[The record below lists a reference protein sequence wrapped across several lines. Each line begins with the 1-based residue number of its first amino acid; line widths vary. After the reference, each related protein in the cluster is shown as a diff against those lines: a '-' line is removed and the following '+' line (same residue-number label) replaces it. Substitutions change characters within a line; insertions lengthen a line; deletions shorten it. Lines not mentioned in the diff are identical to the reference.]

1 MKFWFGK
8 KETEAN
14 AVPEKAEA
22 ATVFSKSAES
32 AGGAQ
37 PVTPD
42 APSPAPADTTPST
55 ASVSPS
61 VAPSTAPA
69 ASTPAPSVPIRPQKG
84 QKALYYQMMNALY
97 DATLILDDNGHV
109 VDCNERTTSIFGHS
123 REELWDAAV
132 TTLIPG
138 INSQIFAKMKD
149 GLHGNRRVLINARC
163 HRKDGT
169 TFPGEVGA
177 GLMDLTGENVVLTIR
192 NIEKRAPVRAIIRPA
207 AS

>member
-8 KETEAN
+8 KETETD

-22 ATVFSKSAES
+22 ATVFSTSAES
-32 AGGAQ
+32 VGGAQ
-37 PVTPD
+37 PVASA
-42 APSPAPADTTPST
+42 APSHAATTPSAT
-55 ASVSPS
+55 S
-61 VAPSTAPA
+61 VAPAAPV
-69 ASTPAPSVPIRPQKG
+69 ASAPTPSVPIRPQKG

-109 VDCNERTTSIFGHS
+109 VDCNERTSSIFGHS
-123 REELWDAAV
+123 REELWDVAI

-138 INSQIFAKMKD
+138 INAQIFAKMKE

-177 GLMDLTGENVVLTIR
+177 GLMDLTGENLVLTVR

>member
-8 KETEAN
+8 KDATESTGA
-14 AVPEKAEA
+14 PEKADA
-22 ATVFSKSAES
+22 AAVTAPVGEVNAANSASS
-32 AGGAQ
+32 AASPAPQ
-37 PVTPD
+37 APVTPPA
-42 APSPAPADTTPST
+42 APTPPPAPA
-55 ASVSPS
+55 
-61 VAPSTAPA
+61 
-69 ASTPAPSVPIRPQKG
+69 VPIRPQKG

-97 DATLILDDNGHV
+97 DALLILDDNGHI
-109 VDCNERTTSIFGHS
+109 VDCNERASYIFGHS

-138 INSQIFAKMKD
+138 INPQIFAKMKD

-163 HRKDGT
+163 HRKDGS

-177 GLMDLTGENVVLTIR
+177 GLMDLTGENLVLTVR

-207 AS
+207 ANNAPEETGA

>member
-8 KETEAN
+8 KETEAS

-22 ATVFSKSAES
+22 ATVFSNTTES
-32 AGGAQ
+32 NGGVQ
-37 PVTPD
+37 PVTPR
-42 APSPAPADTTPST
+42 TTPM
-55 ASVSPS
+55 ASAAEIPS
-61 VAPSTAPA
+61 VAA
-69 ASTPAPSVPIRPQKG
+69 PAPSAAPSVSAPASAPAVPVRPQKG

-109 VDCNERTTSIFGHS
+109 VDCNERTSSIFGHS
-123 REELWDAAV
+123 REELWDVAV
-132 TTLIPG
+132 TMLIPG
-138 INSQIFAKMKD
+138 INAQIFAKMKE